1 MREDSDE
8 RRIVEI
14 RSLLR
19 DLGKWPEKWDTLTQ
33 AVLLD
38 LYDLY
43 AAQYQAAG
51 RPLGDSLE
59 SLLRWWRE
67 E

>member
-1 MREDSDE
+1 
-8 RRIVEI
+8 
-14 RSLLR
+14 
-19 DLGKWPEKWDTLTQ
+19 
-33 AVLLD
+33 LLD

-51 RPLGDSLE
+51 TPLGDSPE